1 MFQYNFKTG
10 ALRIPYT
17 ELLCIFLLNLTVLL
31 QLLLSLGDYYAEIP
45 PLRNTEALN
54 ARS

>member
-1 MFQYNFKTG
+1 MHFS
-10 ALRIPYT
+10 T
-17 ELLCIFLLNLTVLL
+17 EFDCTL

-45 PLRNTEALN
+45 PLRNTEVLN